1 MKKKEQKNKKAQK
14 KEPSQ
19 TPPNPPFDNHIFF
32 EATNSYTHVLP
43 ADQSIIN
50 QDLEI
55 KIESNKRFKEVLKL
69 KLKELEKN
77 PLIKFFDISKFGDIE
92 KYREKI
98 HSESVEYKKNVFR
111 HLINPEIIS
120 ISSNSISSIPPVE
133 QDRRDFNIYIDQ
145 IYLQKEGII
154 TDAFARIYIIS
165 KIAHN
170 LLLLGV
176 NPLLLIL
183 NRYTRITF
191 STLEMETL
199 IGLFHNE
206 YYKFYNTY
214 LLQTDQGT
222 HDLIYK
228 TPDIIK
234 VLTSDSIIAQ
244 KDLLDLMES
253 TIIFNKKITF
263 KYTLEKLLKMDPN
276 SITLFNEEII
286 RIITLAIIRGNY
298 DSTLLL
304 IHPDLWKQYPIIDQ
318 MNILKL
324 IATRAGDTAKIIL
337 VEFLLK
343 HNLLTPTFIQETINS
358 ALSEEDQDLIL
369 EKLSPFFNKIIAQTF
384 EHDNSKEKSQALK
397 LIILNTEEEV
407 SKKVIQ
413 ILHEQKLLDS
423 PLFTNTLLSTDITV
437 ETAQIFQAFE
447 PFFADIIIKS
457 SQIKNIDAFN
467 ELVDIL
473 LPVLSI
479 SEEEYAT
486 NLINKLAEKNIL
498 NADLYIN
505 LLNINSRDEKRIAKL
520 FAPFYKDFLLEM
532 LDNHH
537 KREDIRYLVFATLSK
552 TLHYLEPSEKK
563 AFLTEHKGMIKDFIN
578 RHQFTEEYKT
588 KDNPEIGEAF
598 FIALQET
605 PDTKK
610 KKKKK
615 SKKKKTALIDNESS
629 SDEETI
635 EAQVNSDKPGGDDN
649 NSAVAAPEAERAVTP
664 SIETSNIDDQRELQ
678 TTTTTTSKP
687 EAIVIAP
694 AQTASIENNATAFSI
709 ETALD
714 ESNNMQ
720 PSVFSDIAPQVVPP
734 QSFAMPHYIMTPEA
748 YQQYQQQ
755 LALQQYYQQLAYQ
768 QYYQQYALQHAIYQQ
783 QPKEPTFRKTVK
795 TITEL
800 GTGKTFLVE
809 MLENLG
815 TGEIKQTFRDPITNQ
830 EVKPPANIKII
841 DASSASSNA
850 NSHSNTPPQN
860 NLSNE
865 PASQKID
872 LGAFKTKDPKELSFS
887 ITRLENIKPKLEE
900 KETYEE
906 AIEEITKRGEDQIN
920 LPLKETADQKHNDSL
935 TLDLHNSF
943 LKPYISLEDFEPI
956 KLPNVIMNEPLFGVD
971 FKAM

>member
-1 MKKKEQKNKKAQK
+1 MKKKELQNKKAQK

-19 TPPNPPFDNHIFF
+19 TPPNLTFDNHIFF

-358 ALSEEDQDLIL
+358 ALSEEDKDLIL

-447 PFFADIIIKS
+447 PFFADIIVKS
-457 SQIKNIDAFN
+457 SQIKTMDSFN

-505 LLNINSRDEKRIAKL
+505 LLNINSRDEERIAKL
-520 FAPFYKDFLLEM
+520 FAPFYKDFLLKM

-537 KREDIRYLVFATLSK
+537 KREDIRYLVFSTLSK

-563 AFLTEHKGMIKDFIN
+563 AFLTEHKGMIKDFLN

-588 KDNPEIGEAF
+588 KDNPAIGEAF
-598 FIALQET
+598 FIALRET
-605 PDTKK
+605 PDAKK

-615 SKKKKTALIDNESS
+615 SKKKKTALIDNDSS

-649 NSAVAAPEAERAVTP
+649 NSPVATSEAESAVTP
-664 SIETSNIDDQRELQ
+664 VTIELQ
-678 TTTTTTSKP
+678 VIA
-687 EAIVIAP
+687 EEIVIAP
-694 AQTASIENNATAFSI
+694 ALNQTTSVERNHT
-709 ETALD
+709 ETD
-714 ESNNMQ
+714 IKESVN
-720 PSVFSDIAPQVVPP
+720 SSTESSTLSDITPP
-734 QSFAMPHYIMTPEA
+734 QSCAAPYLAPAQA
-748 YQQYQQQ
+748 YQSIQYITPAQ
-755 LALQQYYQQLAYQ
+755 ALQMQAIAQHNYAVLQQQLAYQ
-768 QYYQQYALQHAIYQQ
+768 QYYQQYALQHTIYQQ
-783 QPKEPTFRKTVK
+783 QTQEPTFRKTVN

-800 GTGKTFLVE
+800 ETGKTFLVE
-809 MLENLG
+809 MIENLV

-830 EVKPPANIKII
+830 EIKPPANIKII
-841 DASSASSNA
+841 DAPSASSNA
-850 NSHSNTPPQN
+850 NSHSNTAPQN
-860 NLSNE
+860 NLSHE
-865 PASQKID
+865 PTSQKID

-920 LPLKETADQKHNDSL
+920 LPLKEIAEQKHNDSL

-943 LKPYISLEDFEPI
+943 LKPYISLEDFDPI